1 MDAELIE
8 MTDQIWK
15 ELGIRDSVTLQL
27 NFIGSPEARANCRT
41 ALVDC
46 GNGNN

>member
-8 MTDQIWK
+8 ITDHMWK

-27 NFIGSPEARANCRT
+27 NSIGSPEARLITELR
-41 ALVDC
+41 
-46 GNGNN
+46 